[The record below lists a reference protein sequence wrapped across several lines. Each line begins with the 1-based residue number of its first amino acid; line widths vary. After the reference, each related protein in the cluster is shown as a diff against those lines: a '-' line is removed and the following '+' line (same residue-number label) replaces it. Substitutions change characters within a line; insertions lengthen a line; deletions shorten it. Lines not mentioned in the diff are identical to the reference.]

1 MLSSMAAE
9 AEAASDVHDDNGVL
23 LAGLSSVVDNMRV
36 VPVNLL
42 TASSAMFT

>member
-1 MLSSMAAE
+1 
-9 AEAASDVHDDNGVL
+9 VL
-23 LAGLSSVVDNMRV
+23 LVGLSNAVDNMRV

>member
-1 MLSSMAAE
+1 MLSSIATD
-9 AEAASDVHDDNGVL
+9 AEAASDAHDDKGVL
-23 LAGLSSVVDNMRV
+23 LAGLSNAVDNMRV